1 MQHGEY
7 FVVVRIMENVTPSF
21 SGSWCSLSSVLKLR
35 WCSVFASGEACRES
49 FQTPSAKTNQR
60 NPEWINSWRDSNA
73 ICRLETYNAIEK
85 ATIEWSISSVNV
97 ERYEFQMQAFSF
109 EVQPLTH
116 TEKRQREKTSVCIDC
131 SVYCVSFGANNYKLH
146 GIWEEPIN
154 HWFQYSLRR
163 RRSQN

>member
-116 TEKRQREKTSVCIDC
+116 THTHTLRRDREKKRLFALIVRFIVFLLALTTTS
-131 SVYCVSFGANNYKLH
+131 YMGF
-146 GIWEEPIN
+146 E
-154 HWFQYSLRR
+154 
-163 RRSQN
+163 RSP

>member
-1 MQHGEY
+1 MYMQHGEY

-116 TEKRQREKTSVCIDC
+116 THT
-131 SVYCVSFGANNYKLH
+131 H
-146 GIWEEPIN
+146 THWEETKRKN
-154 HWFQYSLRR
+154 VCLHWLFGLLCFFWR
-163 RRSQN
+163 